1 MDTNVSSVVGSWM
14 FTAQRV
20 ATGCGKELGRQ
31 GLRMRLKVHQWV
43 AVSLVWTLLAAP
55 SMAGD
60 ASVVKVRMTVNKK
73 FVPATVTIKVGD
85 SVEWI
90 ADDPFHQHSVT
101 TDASQVEDRKL
112 VQIPLGA
119 KPFNSGLIE
128 PGKSFRYRF
137 TVTGTYKYVCSPHE
151 QSNMVGTIVV
161 TP

>member
-1 MDTNVSSVVGSWM
+1 MHLN
-14 FTAQRV
+14 
-20 ATGCGKELGRQ
+20 
-31 GLRMRLKVHQWV
+31 VHQWV
-43 AVSLVWTLLAAP
+43 AASLVWTLLAAA

-90 ADDPFHQHSVT
+90 AEDPFHQHSIT
-101 TDASQVEDRKL
+101 TDAQQAEDRKL
-112 VQIPLGA
+112 VQIPPGA

-128 PGKSFRYRF
+128 PGRSFRYRF
-137 TVTGTYKYVCSPHE
+137 TVPGTYKYVCPPHE
-151 QSNMVGTIVV
+151 QSNMVGTILV